1 MLSCKSKNEKNEVTE
16 FRGKIICSQ
25 CGDVFYR
32 QVKPKQDITWT
43 CKNRIIS
50 KDYCDMDIVKEELIK
65 ELFIKMWNKLSN
77 NYEKILI
84 PMVESLY
91 AIKEHNG
98 ENQVIKDYENKIDE
112 LIKQSNTL
120 NQLMQKRCI
129 DSAFYIQQ
137 KNMTEQKIIELN
149 IEKVRYIEK
158 SQMNYEI
165 RETEKIID
173 LIKNSSKCIKE
184 YDKDLFKKVIDKI
197 LISKGEVTF
206 ILKNKLEC
214 REMR

>member
-1 MLSCKSKNEKNEVTE
+1 MMVE
-16 FRGKIICSQ
+16 
-25 CGDVFYR
+25 GDVFYR

-50 KDYCDMDIVKEELIK
+50 KDYCDMDIVKEDLIK
-65 ELFIKMWNKLSN
+65 ELFVKMWNKLSN
-77 NYEKILI
+77 NYDEILI

-91 AIKEHNG
+91 AIKEHTG
-98 ENQVIKDYENKIDE
+98 ENKVIKEYNNKIDE

-137 KNMTEQKIIELN
+137 KNLTEQKIIELN

-165 RETEKIID
+165 RETEKLLD
-173 LIKNSSKCIKE
+173 LIKNSPKTINI
-184 YDKDLFKKVIDKI
+184 YDKNLFIKIVDKI
-197 LISKGEVTF
+197 LISKGEITF

-214 REMR
+214 IRRNG